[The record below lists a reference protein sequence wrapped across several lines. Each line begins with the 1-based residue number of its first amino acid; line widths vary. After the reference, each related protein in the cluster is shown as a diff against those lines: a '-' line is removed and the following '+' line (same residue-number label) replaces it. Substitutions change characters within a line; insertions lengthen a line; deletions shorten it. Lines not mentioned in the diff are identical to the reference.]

1 MKKVLALGALAL
13 AAGSATA
20 QPIMDGTVDASYG
33 TALSIQNTSTSFG
46 NSTLGVIDFANG
58 SELDGLYAAT
68 SPGMLHL
75 FFTGNLESNFN
86 KFELFIDSKSGG
98 QGILR
103 SDNPDVDFNGLNRM
117 SGMTFDAGFEPDYW
131 VSATGGGS
139 PYSLFTNFAEL
150 LTAGGGMGGYMG
162 STSAGSDGSLAGG
175 AVVNGIKMTINN
187 SNVGGVGGGTGADS
201 GAGVTTGIEISI
213 PFAVLGI
220 ADASGVKVAAMIN
233 GGSHDFLSNQVIAGI
248 GGGDHLGD
256 PRNVNFTNI
265 AGNQFVTIP
274 APGAGAAALIGLA
287 GLTARRR
294 R

>member
-1 MKKVLALGALAL
+1 MKKVLALATLAL
-13 AAGSATA
+13 AAGSAVA
-20 QPIMDGTVDASYG
+20 QPAMDGTLDVSYG
-33 TALSIQNTSTSFG
+33 SALSIQNTSTSFG

-58 SELDGLYAAT
+58 SELDGFYAAS

-103 SDNPDVDFNGLNRM
+103 GDNPDVDFNGLNRM
-117 SGMTFDAGFEPDYW
+117 SGMSFDAGFEPDYW
-131 VSATGGGS
+131 VSCTGGGS

-150 LTAGGGMGGYMG
+150 LTLGGGTGGYMG

-175 AVVNGIKMTINN
+175 SVVNGIKMTINN

-233 GGSHDFLSNQVIAGI
+233 GGSHDFLSNQVLAGI

-256 PRNVNFTNI
+256 PHNVNFNNI
-265 AGNQFVTIP
+265 AGNQFITIP
-274 APGAGAAALIGLA
+274 APSAAALLGLA
-287 GLTARRR
+287 GLTIARRR